1 MDFIIPVLRYF
12 LKSLAS
18 DDFIPPEEDIRWLTD
33 QIDIKDNLYKVCVTD
48 GNIVVFALVPELFFQ
63 GPDEDALSQEDIEES
78 LMAIRRNNVDN
89 GELCLLGGENRRLIA
104 RITDRGCSQQS

>member
-12 LKSLAS
+12 FKSLAS
-18 DDFIPPEEDIRWLTD
+18 DDFTPPEEDINWLID
-33 QIDIKDNLYKVCVTD
+33 QIDIKGNLCRVSVADENT
-48 GNIVVFALVPELFFQ
+48 IVFALVPELFFQ

-78 LMAIRRNNVDN
+78 LMAIRGNNVNN

-104 RITDRGCSQQS
+104 RITDRDCSQQG